1 MKFLA
6 PLFAAAVAASA
17 VSTALAAEAPK
28 IATIRA
34 QLYFEGSGKFSD
46 DVLESGEPTLWNTI
60 IGEGGAGAPSN
71 FTLVTVEVQGKDVAV
86 ARSKCRSARGYKRK
100 IVGQRT
106 IDVSLYDEKT
116 KFFAPLWLYD
126 TGCDEIEISRGD
138 RQGVAA
144 RTVKDDPVQVR
155 EDSDGILPALAINR
169 SKSRQ
174 GSLVQKRCQTASS
187 LPLGSVKWK
196 RRPPGKAKIGFVI
209 LPPAA
214 VTDLSAA
221 SRSLVSTMASGA
233 FGASALSACR
243 PRSTSPVVV
252 PA

>member
-17 VSTALAAEAPK
+17 VSTAFAAEAPK
-28 IATIRA
+28 IAAIRA
-34 QLYFEGSGKFSD
+34 QLYFEGSGKFSE

-86 ARSKCRSARGYKRK
+86 GALKVQITARGYKRK

-126 TGCDEIEISRGD
+126 TGCDEIEISARLIGK
-138 RQGVAA
+138 GVATT
-144 RTVKDDPVQVR
+144 TVKETIPFKCG
-155 EDSDGILPALAINR
+155 E
-169 SKSRQ
+169 
-174 GSLVQKRCQTASS
+174 
-187 LPLGSVKWK
+187 
-196 RRPPGKAKIGFVI
+196 
-209 LPPAA
+209 
-214 VTDLSAA
+214 
-221 SRSLVSTMASGA
+221 
-233 FGASALSACR
+233 
-243 PRSTSPVVV
+243 
-252 PA
+252 